1 LKFVARMNYAQY
13 MRKVAA
19 NQQRII
25 PFQNG
30 QDASMVTLK
39 AQAKVMTRV
48 VPQPVPTQFSQVGG
62 TIANIMEQNQQ
73 TNSPTSQVCS
83 SGYQGTAGGL
93 SQTGGF
99 PIADRSGG
107 LLLKAQGCAVC
118 SDVPSSEPRA
128 IVIPCCGFID
138 PVYNAPGQEKCCLK
152 PGIKFS
158 DKEPYWNQK
167 ALEADLRNS
176 YNLPHKLQ
184 GLRGAVVRH
193 TPI

>member
-1 LKFVARMNYAQY
+1 MNYAQY
-13 MRKVAA
+13 MRKVSA

-30 QDASMVTLK
+30 QDASMVTIK
-39 AQAKVMTRV
+39 AQAKAMTRV
-48 VPQPVPTQFSQVGG
+48 VPASIPTQFSQIGG
-62 TIANIMEQNQQ
+62 TVGNIMEQNQQ
-73 TNSPTSQVCS
+73 NSSPTSQVCS
-83 SGYQGTAGGL
+83 SGYRGTAGGL

-99 PIADRSGG
+99 PVADRSGG

-128 IVIPCCGFID
+128 IVIPCCEFIT
-138 PVYNAPGQEKCCLK
+138 PVYNAPGKQPCCLK
-152 PGIKFS
+152 PGIKYT
-158 DKEPYWNQK
+158 DKNAYWQEK
-167 ALEADLRNS
+167 AREADLRND

>member
-1 LKFVARMNYAQY
+1 MNYAQY
-13 MRKVAA
+13 MRKTLA

-39 AQAKVMTRV
+39 AQAKATVLGSV
-48 VPQPVPTQFSQVGG
+48 VPTTVTTQFSQVGG
-62 TIANIMEQNQQ
+62 TVGNIMEINQQ
-73 TNSPTSQVCS
+73 NSSPTTAVCS
-83 SGYQGTAGGL
+83 SGYRGTAGGL
-93 SQTGGF
+93 SQSGGF

-107 LLLKAQGCAVC
+107 ILQKAQGCAVC

-138 PVYNAPGQEKCCLK
+138 PVFNQPGNIKCCAK
-152 PGIKFS
+152 DPGVIFTNKQLEWN
-158 DKEPYWNQK
+158 DKACQ
-167 ALEADLRNS
+167 ATLRNR
-176 YNLPHKLQ
+176 YNLPDKLQ
-184 GLRGAVVRH
+184 GLRGPVVRH

>member
-1 LKFVARMNYAQY
+1 

-19 NQQRII
+19 KQQRII

-39 AQAKVMTRV
+39 AQAKAMTRV
-48 VPQPVPTQFSQVGG
+48 LPAPIPTQFSQIGG
-62 TIANIMEQNQQ
+62 TIGNIMEQNQQ
-73 TNSPTSQVCS
+73 NSSPTTAVCS
-83 SGYQGTAGGL
+83 SGYHGTAGGL
-93 SQTGGF
+93 TQTGGF
-99 PIADRSGG
+99 PVADRSGG

-128 IVIPCCGFID
+128 IVIPCGEFID
-138 PVYNAPGQEKCCLK
+138 PVYNAPGQDKCCLK
-152 PGIKFS
+152 PGIKFTNRV
-158 DKEPYWNQK
+158 PYWNEK
-167 ALEADLRNS
+167 ALTADLRVG
-176 YNLPHKLQ
+176 YNLPDKLQ

>member
-1 LKFVARMNYAQY
+1 

-39 AQAKVMTRV
+39 AQAKAISRI
-48 VPQPVPTQFSQVGG
+48 VPEPVPTQFSQIGG
-62 TIANIMEQNQQ
+62 TIGNIMEQSQQ
-73 TNSPTSQVCS
+73 NSSPTSQVCS

-93 SQTGGF
+93 FQTGGF
-99 PIADRSGG
+99 PVADRSGG
-107 LLLKAQGCAVC
+107 ILLKAQGCAVC
-118 SDVPSSEPRA
+118 ADVPSSNPRA
-128 IVIPCCGFID
+128 IVIPCCEFID
-138 PVYNAPGQEKCCLK
+138 PVYNAPGQQSCCLK
-152 PGIKFS
+152 PGIKYT
-158 DKEPYWNQK
+158 DKESYWQEK
-167 ALEADLRNS
+167 AREADLRNEF
-176 YNLPHKLQ
+176 NLPHKLQ

>member
-1 LKFVARMNYAQY
+1 

-39 AQAKVMTRV
+39 AQAKATSRV
-48 VPQPVPTQFSQVGG
+48 VPEPVPTQFSQVGG
-62 TIANIMEQNQQ
+62 TVGNIMEQNQQ
-73 TNSPTSQVCS
+73 NSSPTNQVCS

-93 SQTGGF
+93 SQAGGF
-99 PIADRSGG
+99 PLADRSNGI
-107 LLLKAQGCAVC
+107 LLKAQGCAVC

-138 PVYNAPGQEKCCLK
+138 PVYNAPGQQKCCLK
-152 PGIKFS
+152 PGIKYT
-158 DKEPYWNQK
+158 DKEAYWNNK
-167 ALEADLRNS
+167 ACEANVRLS
-176 YNLPHKLQ
+176 YNLPDKLQ

-193 TPI
+193 SPI

>member
-1 LKFVARMNYAQY
+1 MNYAQY

-19 NQQRII
+19 RQQRII

-39 AQAKVMTRV
+39 AQAKATNRV
-48 VPQPVPTQFSQVGG
+48 VPAPIPTSFSQIGG
-62 TIANIMEQNQQ
+62 TVANIMEQNQQ
-73 TNSPTSQVCS
+73 NNSPTNAVCQ
-83 SGYQGTAGGL
+83 SGYHGTAGGL
-93 SQTGGF
+93 SQAGGF

-128 IVIPCCGFID
+128 IVIPCCEYID
-138 PVYNAPGQEKCCLK
+138 PVYNEPGVQKCCLK
-152 PGIKFS
+152 PGIKYT
-158 DKEPYWNQK
+158 DKKAYWNEK
-167 ALEADLRNS
+167 ALEADLRNEF
-176 YNLPHKLQ
+176 NLPHKLQ

>member
-1 LKFVARMNYAQY
+1 MNYAQY

-39 AQAKVMTRV
+39 AQAKATSRV
-48 VPQPVPTQFSQVGG
+48 VPTTVPTQFSQIGG
-62 TIANIMEQNQQ
+62 TVANIMEQNQQ
-73 TNSPTSQVCS
+73 NSSPTSQVCA
-83 SGYQGTAGGL
+83 SGYQGTAGGYY
-93 SQTGGF
+93 QTGGF
-99 PIADRSGG
+99 PVADRSGG

-152 PGIKFS
+152 AGIKYT
-158 DKEPYWNQK
+158 DKEEYWKEK
-167 ALEADLRNS
+167 ALTADLRVG
-176 YNLPHKLQ
+176 YNLPDKLQ

>member
-1 LKFVARMNYAQY
+1 MNYAQY
-13 MRKVAA
+13 MRKTLA

-39 AQAKVMTRV
+39 AQAKATVRV
-48 VPQPVPTQFSQVGG
+48 VPTTVITQFSQVGG
-62 TIANIMEQNQQ
+62 TVGNIMENNQQ
-73 TNSPTSQVCS
+73 NSSPTTAVCS
-83 SGYQGTAGGL
+83 SGYRGTAGGL
-93 SQTGGF
+93 SQSGGF

-107 LLLKAQGCAVC
+107 ILQKAQGCAVC

-138 PVYNAPGQEKCCLK
+138 PVYNQPENIKCCAK
-152 PGIKFS
+152 DPGVIFTNKQLEWN
-158 DKEPYWNQK
+158 DKACQAN
-167 ALEADLRNS
+167 LRNQ
-176 YNLPHKLQ
+176 YNLPDKLQ
-184 GLRGAVVRH
+184 GLRGPVVRH